1 MLSRAWTV
9 ASSSPASVY
18 GGNDGATAPPRRSN
32 ENKKKKKEERKAK
45 TPRRAVSLR
54 MRVSV
59 WREHCGSGL
68 DGRCVCCSEPL
79 RFEDMHLG
87 HVVAHRNGGSSA
99 RENLRPVCRGCN
111 LAMGTRD
118 MRDYAAG
125 LVARSYEPME
135 IG

>member
-18 GGNDGATAPPRRSN
+18 
-32 ENKKKKKEERKAK
+32 ENKKKKEERSPSAPQRR
-45 TPRRAVSLR
+45 PRSTVSLR
-54 MRVSV
+54 TRVSV
-59 WREHCGSGL
+59 WREHCGDSL
-68 DGRCVCCSEPL
+68 DGRCVCCLCPL

-87 HVVAHRNGGSSA
+87 HVVAHRKGGSSA

-118 MRDYAAG
+118 MRDYAAD